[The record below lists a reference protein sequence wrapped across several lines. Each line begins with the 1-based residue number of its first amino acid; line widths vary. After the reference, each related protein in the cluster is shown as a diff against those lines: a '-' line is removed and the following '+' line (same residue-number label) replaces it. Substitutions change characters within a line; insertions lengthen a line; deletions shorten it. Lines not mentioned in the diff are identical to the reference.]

1 VVAVSPFDERR
12 APGTSIVSRSLA
24 FDLDDVGAKVGQ
36 HLSGPRPGQ
45 DAGKFE
51 DAEAR

>member
-12 APGTSIVSRSLA
+12 TPAASIVSRSFAL
-24 FDLDDVGAKVGQ
+24 DLDDVGTEVGEQ
-36 HLSGPRPGQ
+36 LSGPRPGQ

-51 DAEAR
+51 YAEAR